1 MYEYRNALPINR
13 LDVCNERHLTGES
26 LTPDRIQTPN
36 VRPRIRLQF
45 LTSLSADSH
54 ICIYFFWLS
63 SFFFL
68 SFTRLHSS
76 ERFKSP
82 GAYFHLF
89 SIRLGSN
96 SSECELRWIQLVQ
109 CIRTHFSKVT
119 GAFAAPGPPWERNI
133 NKDPKVGRCLVWI
146 VATRWLLEPITL
158 LLC

>member
-68 SFTRLHSS
+68 FYPAPLQRTIQKSWRIFPSVFHPSRIEFIRVWTQVDSTCSVYSYTL
-76 ERFKSP
+76 FKSNWR
-82 GAYFHLF
+82 FCSTWSSVREKHKQ
-89 SIRLGSN
+89 GSKSWEVPSVN
-96 SSECELRWIQLVQ
+96 SCY
-109 CIRTHFSKVT
+109 
-119 GAFAAPGPPWERNI
+119 
-133 NKDPKVGRCLVWI
+133 
-146 VATRWLLEPITL
+146 
-158 LLC
+158 